1 MDSSSTKNSWHCLE
15 SSMYSKRKDSSPI
28 LPLTP
33 ADLDFLPIQQQF
45 LRSWKHPDKP
55 KPEVCA
61 VFRILSPEQSL
72 EKYSS
77 YLLKV
82 AKKRGL
88 ANVEELLFHGTS
100 RSCRLGETKSNVQL
114 CTMPECY
121 LCCIIRESF
130 HIDKSGTS
138 HSFQRFG
145 KGIYTTSCSSKA
157 DSYFRDVSE
166 GSPFRMVLVNRVV
179 VGKPRRVLHN
189 RHRTL
194 SPASYDSLIGVPGD
208 VLNYQ
213 ETVVYTDEAIRP
225 AYLIVYAYSGF
236 LKKTRTRNFIS
247 KIFRTPL
254 IDAWRWRE
262 FPLCYHWWVGPSRS
276 IRYPLIFNNC

>member
-1 MDSSSTKNSWHCLE
+1 MPVSSLSAKDSWHCFD
-15 SSMYSKRKDSSPI
+15 SSMYSKRKNSSPI

-45 LRSWKHPDKP
+45 MRSWKHPNKP

-61 VFRILSPEQSL
+61 IFRILSSEQSL

-77 YLLKV
+77 YKLKV
-82 AKKRGL
+82 EKKRGL

-100 RSCRLGETKSNVQL
+100 RSCRLGETKSNVKL
-114 CTMPECY
+114 CSIPECY

-157 DSYFRDVSE
+157 DSYFRDASE

-179 VGKPRRVLHN
+179 VGKPRRVHHN
-189 RHRTL
+189 RHRNL
-194 SPASYDSLIGVPGD
+194 SPSSYDSLIGVPGED
-208 VLNYQ
+208 LNYE
-213 ETVVYTDEAIRP
+213 ETVVYANEAIRP
-225 AYLIVYAYSGF
+225 AYLLVYAYSGS
-236 LKKTRTRNFIS
+236 LKKTKAANFIS

-254 IDAWRWRE
+254 FD
-262 FPLCYHWWVGPSRS
+262 V
-276 IRYPLIFNNC
+276 

>member
-1 MDSSSTKNSWHCLE
+1 MAQALFMHRTTSHSSVMLPMDSLSSKNSWHCLE
-15 SSMYSKRKDSSPI
+15 SPMYSKRKDSSRI

-45 LRSWKHPDKP
+45 MRSWKHPDKP

-61 VFRILSPEQSL
+61 IFRILSPEQSL

-114 CTMPECY
+114 CTVPECY

-130 HIDKSGTS
+130 HVDKSGTS

-179 VGKPRRVLHN
+179 VGKPRRVHHN

-194 SPASYDSLIGVPGD
+194 SPASYDSLIGIPGE

-225 AYLIVYAYSGF
+225 AYLVVYAYSGS
-236 LKKTRTRNFIS
+236 LKKTKTANFIS

-254 IDAWRWRE
+254 FDA
-262 FPLCYHWWVGPSRS
+262 
-276 IRYPLIFNNC
+276 

>member
-1 MDSSSTKNSWHCLE
+1 MAQALFMHRTASYSSIMLPMNSLSSKNSWHCLE
-15 SSMYSKRKDSSPI
+15 SPMYSKRKDSSPI
-28 LPLTP
+28 LQLTP
-33 ADLDFLPIQQQF
+33 SDLDFLPIQQQF
-45 LRSWKHPDKP
+45 MRSWKHPDKP

-61 VFRILSPEQSL
+61 IFRILSPEQSL
-72 EKYSS
+72 ENYSS
-77 YLLKV
+77 YLLRV

-100 RSCRLGETKSNVQL
+100 RSCRLGETKSNIQL
-114 CTMPECY
+114 CTMPECF

-130 HIDKSGTS
+130 HVDKSGTS

-179 VGKPRRVLHN
+179 VGKPRRVHHN

-194 SPASYDSLIGVPGD
+194 LPASYDSLIGVPGED
-208 VLNYQ
+208 LNYD
-213 ETVVYTDEAIRP
+213 ETVVYKDEAIRP
-225 AYLIVYAYSGF
+225 AYLIVYAYSGS
-236 LKKTRTRNFIS
+236 LKKTKATNFIS

-254 IDAWRWRE
+254 FDA
-262 FPLCYHWWVGPSRS
+262 
-276 IRYPLIFNNC
+276 

>member
-1 MDSSSTKNSWHCLE
+1 MHRTTSHSSVMLPMDSLSTKNSWHCLE

-45 LRSWKHPDKP
+45 MRSWKHPDKP

-61 VFRILSPEQSL
+61 IFRILSPEQSL

-77 YLLKV
+77 YLLQV

-194 SPASYDSLIGVPGD
+194 SPASYDSLIGVPGE

-225 AYLIVYAYSGF
+225 AYLVVYAYSGF
-236 LKKTRTRNFIS
+236 LKKTRPINFIS

-254 IDAWRWRE
+254 IDA
-262 FPLCYHWWVGPSRS
+262 
-276 IRYPLIFNNC
+276 

>member
-1 MDSSSTKNSWHCLE
+1 M
-15 SSMYSKRKDSSPI
+15 
-28 LPLTP
+28 
-33 ADLDFLPIQQQF
+33 
-45 LRSWKHPDKP
+45 RSWKHPDKP

-61 VFRILSPEQSL
+61 IFRILSPEQSL

-82 AKKRGL
+82 TKKRGL

-130 HIDKSGTS
+130 HVDKSGTS

-179 VGKPRRVLHN
+179 VGKPRRVHHN

-194 SPASYDSLIGVPGD
+194 SPASYDSLIGIPGE
-208 VLNYQ
+208 VLNYE

-225 AYLIVYAYSGF
+225 AYLVVYAYSGS
-236 LKKTRTRNFIS
+236 LKKTKVANFIS

-254 IDAWRWRE
+254 FDA
-262 FPLCYHWWVGPSRS
+262 
-276 IRYPLIFNNC
+276 